1 MSSEIGGMV
10 LFNFAFDVFMF
21 EIMILPQTTR
31 ILNVFIDSLLCSVSP
46 VVLKDPQNVCVR
58 SLIDRPFRLLSEPT
72 QLAYLSIIHLGTLT
86 YL

>member
-10 LFNFAFDVFMF
+10 PFNFAFDVFMF

-46 VVLKDPQNVCVR
+46 VVLKDPQNVCVLDR
-58 SLIDRPFRLLSEPT
+58 S
-72 QLAYLSIIHLGTLT
+72 TL
-86 YL
+86 